1 MLDLC
6 RSKDGDVIESQDG
19 CKSRLTNWFEIGYC
33 PSHSC
38 GNSGCWMGFIFSLSL
53 LKGFDNCALL
63 NCKGLRYRDV
73 VLGTCTCTRVV
84 LEYKS
89 RVLVLVLVL
98 EG

>member
-1 MLDLC
+1 M
-6 RSKDGDVIESQDG
+6 RVDVLRCSNIWLYYSNVNKFRYHEITQMRVNT
-19 CKSRLTNWFEIGYC
+19 RLYYPLFF
-33 PSHSC
+33 P
-38 GNSGCWMGFIFSLSL
+38 L
-53 LKGFDNCALL
+53 LIPLI
-63 NCKGLRYRDV
+63 RRDV